1 MKKII
6 LITCSIIFFVT
17 QTKAQDKP
25 SFGISFSG
33 FVKSDII
40 YDSRQTVALRE
51 GHFLLYPA
59 PESLDKN
66 NDDINAK
73 SNFNIL
79 SIQTCLTS
87 KITAPDAFGAK
98 TSGQFEG
105 EFFGNTDGDINGFRL
120 RHAFVKL
127 DWTNLSLLVGQTWH
141 PMFITEMFP
150 AVVSFNTCAP
160 FQPFSRNPQIRLTYS
175 SEYIKIIAGAITQR
189 DFQSNGPGGFSSSYL
204 RNSVIPNLHLQL
216 QYLDKGTLLGAG
228 VDYKNITPR
237 LVTTKNIK
245 TDESVSGL
253 SLIGYLKFTLDQV
266 TVKAQGIYG
275 QNAADLLQIGGY
287 AIKSTDAV
295 TGKETYA
302 ALSNFTA
309 WGEVSTGKDIK
320 YAIFIGYTKA
330 LGAADNISGAYF
342 GRGTDID
349 NIIRVSPRVQFNSE
363 KNRIEVELEYTSA
376 GYGTPNNLNKG
387 KIENIKTV
395 SNLRLLAA
403 FYLFF

>member
-150 AVVSFNTCAP
+150 AVVSFNTGAP

-175 SEYIKIIAGAITQR
+175 SE
-189 DFQSNGPGGFSSSYL
+189 
-204 RNSVIPNLHLQL
+204 
-216 QYLDKGTLLGAG
+216 
-228 VDYKNITPR
+228 
-237 LVTTKNIK
+237 
-245 TDESVSGL
+245 
-253 SLIGYLKFTLDQV
+253 
-266 TVKAQGIYG
+266 
-275 QNAADLLQIGGY
+275 
-287 AIKSTDAV
+287 
-295 TGKETYA
+295 
-302 ALSNFTA
+302 
-309 WGEVSTGKDIK
+309 
-320 YAIFIGYTKA
+320 
-330 LGAADNISGAYF
+330 
-342 GRGTDID
+342 
-349 NIIRVSPRVQFNSE
+349 
-363 KNRIEVELEYTSA
+363 
-376 GYGTPNNLNKG
+376 
-387 KIENIKTV
+387 
-395 SNLRLLAA
+395 
-403 FYLFF
+403 